1 MRALDMV
8 VEKHTD
14 EEILGTVAEVIT
26 YFTQNTS
33 VAQHTETARLK
44 VALYK
49 PFY

>member
-1 MRALDMV
+1 MRVLDMV

-14 EEILGTVAEVIT
+14 DDILITVAEVIT

-44 VALYK
+44 LS
-49 PFY
+49 